1 MTMKMGRAVKWIF
14 CLAMVMMLGACSMP
28 DELREIL
35 TEDEP
40 PVSGQ
45 ESGGSGY
52 YTYEGSGAQ
61 AVTDADGVPAQDI
74 GEVVTLCENISGL
87 TQEELNAWSE
97 IGMNDAS
104 VEAIRSEQTG
114 LYYYDRLNEQEQLL
128 YAQIL
133 LILKQSAEQIT
144 VSETDGNRLDKVFQS
159 VLADHPEIFYVS
171 GYTYTQYLLDGIVQR
186 IGMSGTY
193 TLNPE
198 QITDKQEQ
206 IEQAVSECMAGLP
219 AGDDFD
225 KLCYLY
231 EYIIDRTDY
240 FLNAPDNQNICSVFL
255 EGESVCQGYAKAY
268 QYLCSRAGIE
278 ATLVTGTIRESGY
291 GHAWNLVSSNG
302 AYYYVD
308 VTWGDASYSSGTTGT
323 VSAQVPGVNYE
334 YLCIT
339 TDEISAT
346 HEIDTVVPMPHCVAV
361 DDNYYVRNQA
371 DLDVFDEA
379 ALQNLF
385 ANADTDRQNYVTFRC
400 TSDAVYEEYRTYLIT
415 EQGIFGYM
423 NSGRG
428 ISYAENPVARTLS
441 FWLP

>member
-1 MTMKMGRAVKWIF
+1 MTMKMGRAVKWIL
-14 CLAMVMMLGACSMP
+14 CLGMIMMLGACSMP
-28 DELREIL
+28 EELREIL

-52 YTYEGSGAQ
+52 VEYEGIMDGTAENQ
-61 AVTDADGVPAQDI
+61 NGVPAQNVE
-74 GEVVTLCENISGL
+74 EVATLCGNISGL
-87 TQEELNAWSE
+87 TQEELNAWNE
-97 IGMNDAS
+97 IGMNDSS
-104 VEAIRSEQTG
+104 VELIRSEQNG
-114 LYYYDRLNEQEQLL
+114 LYYYECLNEQEQLL

-133 LILKQSAEQIT
+133 MILRQSAEKIT
-144 VSETDGNRLDKVFQS
+144 VSETDGNRLDKVFQA

-171 GYTYTQYLLDGIVQR
+171 GYTYTQYLLDGVVQR
-186 IGMSGTY
+186 IAMSGTY

-198 QITDKQEQ
+198 QVAEKQQ
-206 IEQAVSECMAGLP
+206 LIEQSVAECIAGLP
-219 AGDDFD
+219 LGDDFD

-231 EYIIDRTDY
+231 EYVIDRTEY

-255 EGESVCQGYAKAY
+255 GGESVCQGYAKAY
-268 QYLCSRAGIE
+268 QYLCRRAGLE

-308 VTWGDASYSSGTTGT
+308 VTWGDASYSSGTGMGT
-323 VSAQVPGVNYE
+323 AKVPGVNYE

-339 TDEISAT
+339 TDEITKT
-346 HEIDTVVPMPHCVAV
+346 HEIDTVVAMPHCIATE
-361 DDNYYVRNQA
+361 DNYYVRRQA
-371 DLDVFDEA
+371 EFGGFDEA

-385 ANADTDRQNYVTFRC
+385 ANADVERQNYVTFRC
-400 TSDAVYEEYRTYLIT
+400 TSDAVYEEYRTYLIA
-415 EQGIFGYM
+415 EQKIFNYM
-423 NSGRG
+423 NSGQG